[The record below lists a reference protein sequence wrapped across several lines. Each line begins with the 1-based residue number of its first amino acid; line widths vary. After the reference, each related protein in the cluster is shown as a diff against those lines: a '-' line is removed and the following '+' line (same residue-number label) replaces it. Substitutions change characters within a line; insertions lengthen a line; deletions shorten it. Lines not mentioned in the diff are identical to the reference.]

1 MQSRCKD
8 TKKNPIYL
16 FFLKNSCIFATPAG
30 LNFIFLS
37 MFVEQISVEYT
48 LCFVFYGGTA
58 LMALIA
64 CIYLCLRRGNAFAAD
79 VTPPMQLRRWAAAFF
94 ALAFLSHVWW
104 LLFYIYSNNFNSVAC
119 LVVAVIDYLGLLV
132 SIAGTLFAMLQDRKR
147 PIWPMVVAMIP
158 YAVLLTMNVVFPDHH
173 FLYIAIAYL
182 MMVFVLFSV
191 YMVFAVRQYRNWLRD
206 NYADLE
212 HKEVWASHVLIIAI
226 LLLFTFGEVEGI
238 SLTISFLVQ
247 FLELPL
253 FWFLLW
259 RVETMPQLQV
269 VSVEQEPIER
279 AQQPQPQQSLVIPS
293 NIEQLLEEHCVAT
306 QLYLQHDLTLI
317 QLAQTIGTNRFYLS
331 QYFSRQGI
339 TYNAY
344 INDLRINHF
353 MSLYQEAAAA
363 QKPISAQQLAS
374 ESGYRSYSTF
384 SLAFKQRTGQSV
396 TAWMRNPQ
404 SHLGSQNLQKQF

>member
-1 MQSRCKD
+1 
-8 TKKNPIYL
+8 
-16 FFLKNSCIFATPAG
+16 
-30 LNFIFLS
+30 
-37 MFVEQISVEYT
+37 MFVEQIPVEYT

-191 YMVFAVRQYRNWLRD
+191 YMVYAVRQYRNWLRD

-269 VSVEQEPIER
+269 VAVEQEPIER
-279 AQQPQPQQSLVIPS
+279 AQQPQQPQQSLVIPS
-293 NIEQLLEEHCVAT
+293 NIEQLLEEHCVAA

-404 SHLGSQNLQKQF
+404 CHLGSQNLQK

>member
-1 MQSRCKD
+1 MQRY
-8 TKKNPIYL
+8 KKNPNYL

-48 LCFVFYGGTA
+48 LYFVFYGGTA

-173 FLYIAIAYL
+173 FLYIAIIYL

-191 YMVFAVRQYRNWLRD
+191 YMVYAVRQYRHWLRD

-269 VSVEQEPIER
+269 VAVEQEPIER
-279 AQQPQPQQSLVIPS
+279 AQQPQQPQQSLVIPS
-293 NIEQLLEEHCVAT
+293 NIEQLLEEPYPTGSDYWYQPLLSQPIFLPSGHHLQC
-306 QLYLQHDLTLI
+306 LYQRSSHQPLHESLSGGCRCPETHFRPTAGPRKRLPELQHL
-317 QLAQTIGTNRFYLS
+317 QSCVQAAHGTKCNGLD
-331 QYFSRQGI
+331 
-339 TYNAY
+339 A
-344 INDLRINHF
+344 
-353 MSLYQEAAAA
+353 
-363 QKPISAQQLAS
+363 
-374 ESGYRSYSTF
+374 
-384 SLAFKQRTGQSV
+384 
-396 TAWMRNPQ
+396 
-404 SHLGSQNLQKQF
+404 

>member
-1 MQSRCKD
+1 
-8 TKKNPIYL
+8 
-16 FFLKNSCIFATPAG
+16 
-30 LNFIFLS
+30 

-269 VSVEQEPIER
+269 VAVEQEPIGR
-279 AQQPQPQQSLVIPS
+279 AQQPQQPQQSLVIPS
-293 NIEQLLEEHCVAT
+293 NIEQLLEEHCVAA

-353 MSLYQEAAAA
+353 MSLYREAAAA

-404 SHLGSQNLQKQF
+404 SHLGSQNLQK

>member
-1 MQSRCKD
+1 
-8 TKKNPIYL
+8 
-16 FFLKNSCIFATPAG
+16 
-30 LNFIFLS
+30 
-37 MFVEQISVEYT
+37 MFVEQIPVEYT
-48 LCFVFYGGTA
+48 LCFMFYGGTA

-259 RVETMPQLQV
+259 RVETMPQLHV
-269 VSVEQEPIER
+269 VAVEQEPIER
-279 AQQPQPQQSLVIPS
+279 AQQPQQPQQSLVIPS
-293 NIEQLLEEHCVAT
+293 NIEQLLEEHCVAA

-404 SHLGSQNLQKQF
+404 CHLGSQNLQK

>member
-1 MQSRCKD
+1 
-8 TKKNPIYL
+8 
-16 FFLKNSCIFATPAG
+16 
-30 LNFIFLS
+30 
-37 MFVEQISVEYT
+37 MFVEQIPVEYT

-104 LLFYIYSNNFNSVAC
+104 LLFYIYSNNYNSVAC

-173 FLYIAIAYL
+173 FLYIAIIYL

-191 YMVFAVRQYRNWLRD
+191 YMVYAVRQYRHWLRD

-269 VSVEQEPIER
+269 VAVEQEPIER
-279 AQQPQPQQSLVIPS
+279 AQQPQQPQQSLVISS
-293 NIEQLLEEHCVAT
+293 NIEKLLEERCVAEK
-306 QLYLQHDLTLI
+306 LYLQHDLSLL
-317 QLAQTIGTNRFYLS
+317 QLAQAVGTNRFYLS

-344 INDLRINHF
+344 INNLRINHF
-353 MSLYQEAAAA
+353 MRLYHEAVAA
-363 QKPISAQQLAS
+363 QRPVAAQQLAH

-384 SLAFKQRTGQSV
+384 SLAFKQRTGQNV
-396 TAWMRNPQ
+396 TAWMRHPQ
-404 SHLGSQNLQKQF
+404 DA

>member
-1 MQSRCKD
+1 MQRY
-8 TKKNPIYL
+8 KKKPNYL

-48 LCFVFYGGTA
+48 LCFMFYGGTA

-173 FLYIAIAYL
+173 FLYIAIIYL

-191 YMVFAVRQYRNWLRD
+191 YMVYAVRQYRHWLRD

-269 VSVEQEPIER
+269 VAVEQEPIER
-279 AQQPQPQQSLVIPS
+279 YRTAVGRALRGRPALFATRPDPYPTGSDYWYQPLLSQPIFLPSGHHLQCLYQRSSHQPFHESLSGGCRCP
-293 NIEQLLEEHCVAT
+293 ETHFRPTTGPRKRLPE
-306 QLYLQHDLTLI
+306 LQHL
-317 QLAQTIGTNRFYLS
+317 QSCVQAAHGTKCNGLD
-331 QYFSRQGI
+331 
-339 TYNAY
+339 A
-344 INDLRINHF
+344 
-353 MSLYQEAAAA
+353 
-363 QKPISAQQLAS
+363 
-374 ESGYRSYSTF
+374 
-384 SLAFKQRTGQSV
+384 
-396 TAWMRNPQ
+396 
-404 SHLGSQNLQKQF
+404 

>member
-1 MQSRCKD
+1 
-8 TKKNPIYL
+8 
-16 FFLKNSCIFATPAG
+16 
-30 LNFIFLS
+30 

-48 LCFVFYGGTA
+48 LCFMFYGGTA

-104 LLFYIYSNNFNSVAC
+104 LLFYIYSNNYNSVAC

-173 FLYIAIAYL
+173 FLYIAIIYL

-191 YMVFAVRQYRNWLRD
+191 YMVYAVRQYRHWLRD

-212 HKEVWASHVLIIAI
+212 HKEVWASH
-226 LLLFTFGEVEGI
+226 TFGEVEGI

-269 VSVEQEPIER
+269 VAVEQEPIER
-279 AQQPQPQQSLVIPS
+279 AQQPQQPQQSLVIPS
-293 NIEQLLEEHCVAT
+293 NIEQLLEEHCVAA

-317 QLAQTIGTNRFYLS
+317 QLAQTVGTNRFYLS

-353 MSLYQEAAAA
+353 MSLYREAAAA

-404 SHLGSQNLQKQF
+404 SHLGSQNLQK

>member
-1 MQSRCKD
+1 
-8 TKKNPIYL
+8 
-16 FFLKNSCIFATPAG
+16 
-30 LNFIFLS
+30 

>member
-1 MQSRCKD
+1 MQRY
-8 TKKNPIYL
+8 KKKPNYL

-64 CIYLCLRRGNAFAAD
+64 CIYLCLRRGNAFAVD

-104 LLFYIYSNNFNSVAC
+104 LLFYIYSNNYNSVAC

-147 PIWPMVVAMIP
+147 PIWPVGVAMIP

-173 FLYIAIAYL
+173 FLYIAIIYL

-191 YMVFAVRQYRNWLRD
+191 YMVYAVRQYRHWLRD

-269 VSVEQEPIER
+269 VAVEQEPIER
-279 AQQPQPQQSLVIPS
+279 AQQPQQPQQSLVIPS
-293 NIEQLLEEHCVAT
+293 NIEQLLEEHCVAA

-353 MSLYQEAAAA
+353 MSLYREAAAA
-363 QKPISAQQLAS
+363 QKPISAQQLAR

-404 SHLGSQNLQKQF
+404 SHLGSQNLQK

>member
-1 MQSRCKD
+1 
-8 TKKNPIYL
+8 
-16 FFLKNSCIFATPAG
+16 
-30 LNFIFLS
+30 

-191 YMVFAVRQYRNWLRD
+191 YMVFAVRQYGRWLRD

-269 VSVEQEPIER
+269 VAVEQEPIER
-279 AQQPQPQQSLVIPS
+279 AQQPQQPQQSLVIPS
-293 NIEQLLEEHCVAT
+293 NIEQLLEEHCVAA

-404 SHLGSQNLQKQF
+404 CHLGSQNLQK

>member
-1 MQSRCKD
+1 MQRY
-8 TKKNPIYL
+8 KKNPNYL

-104 LLFYIYSNNFNSVAC
+104 LLFYIYSNNYNSVAC

-173 FLYIAIAYL
+173 FLYIAIIYL

-191 YMVFAVRQYRNWLRD
+191 YMVYAVRQYRHWLRD

-238 SLTISFLVQ
+238 SLTISFLVPRTSSVLVPVVASRDNAPIAGRSGGTRAYRTGTAAATATTVIGHSLQ
-247 FLELPL
+247 YRTAVGRALRGRPALFATRPDPYPTGSDYWYQPLLSQPIFLPSGHHLQCLYQRSSHQPLHESLSGGCRCPETHFRPTAGPRKRLP
-253 FWFLLW
+253 
-259 RVETMPQLQV
+259 E
-269 VSVEQEPIER
+269 
-279 AQQPQPQQSLVIPS
+279 
-293 NIEQLLEEHCVAT
+293 
-306 QLYLQHDLTLI
+306 LQHL
-317 QLAQTIGTNRFYLS
+317 QSCVQAAHGTKCNGLD
-331 QYFSRQGI
+331 
-339 TYNAY
+339 A
-344 INDLRINHF
+344 
-353 MSLYQEAAAA
+353 
-363 QKPISAQQLAS
+363 
-374 ESGYRSYSTF
+374 
-384 SLAFKQRTGQSV
+384 
-396 TAWMRNPQ
+396 
-404 SHLGSQNLQKQF
+404 

>member
-1 MQSRCKD
+1 
-8 TKKNPIYL
+8 
-16 FFLKNSCIFATPAG
+16 
-30 LNFIFLS
+30 
-37 MFVEQISVEYT
+37 MFVEQIPVEYT

-64 CIYLCLRRGNAFAAD
+64 CIYLCLRRGNAFAVD

-279 AQQPQPQQSLVIPS
+279 AQQPQQPQQSLVIPS
-293 NIEQLLEEHCVAT
+293 NIEQLLEEHCVAA

-344 INDLRINHF
+344 VNDLRINHF
-353 MSLYQEAAAA
+353 MSLYREAAAA

-404 SHLGSQNLQKQF
+404 CHLGFQNLQK

>member
-1 MQSRCKD
+1 M
-8 TKKNPIYL
+8 
-16 FFLKNSCIFATPAG
+16 
-30 LNFIFLS
+30 
-37 MFVEQISVEYT
+37 
-48 LCFVFYGGTA
+48 FYGGTA

-104 LLFYIYSNNFNSVAC
+104 LLFYIYSNNYNSVAC

-173 FLYIAIAYL
+173 FLYIAIIYL

-191 YMVFAVRQYRNWLRD
+191 YMVYAVRQYRHWLRD

-269 VSVEQEPIER
+269 VAVEQEPIER
-279 AQQPQPQQSLVIPS
+279 AQQPQQPQQSLVIPS
-293 NIEQLLEEHCVAT
+293 NIEQLLEEQRIFQRKMAVKTGVSSQESNEGNNAGTERSHDSEDAYEQHLIKQDLDFV
-306 QLYLQHDLTLI
+306 QRIHQIVEENLQDED
-317 QLAQTIGTNRFYLS
+317 F
-331 QYFSRQGI
+331 
-339 TYNAY
+339 
-344 INDLRINHF
+344 RIDN
-353 MSLYQEAAAA
+353 
-363 QKPISAQQLAS
+363 LAS
-374 ESGYRSYSTF
+374 EMGLSRSAFFKKLKSLTGFAPVDYVKEIRLVKAQHLIETTTLNITEVAYAVGFRDAGYFTKCFR
-384 SLAFKQRTGQSV
+384 
-396 TAWMRNPQ
+396 
-404 SHLGSQNLQKQF
+404 QKYGTTPKEYRKREQ